1 MSSYLLNFFMLF
13 IFFDEKILILLRI
26 DWFIFYYGF
35 LMNLV
40 KNNVIVLKK
49 IEFLDLRV
57 FSFLKVLIV
66 KYFI

>member
-49 IEFLDLRV
+49 NWV
-57 FSFLKVLIV
+57 FRFKSF
-66 KYFI
+66 